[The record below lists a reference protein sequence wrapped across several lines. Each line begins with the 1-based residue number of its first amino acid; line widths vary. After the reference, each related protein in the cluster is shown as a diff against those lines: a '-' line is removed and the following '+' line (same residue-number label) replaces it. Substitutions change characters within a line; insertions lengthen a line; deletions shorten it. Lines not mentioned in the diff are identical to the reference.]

1 MANKISQIMVD
12 LTTYDIDAKTL
23 GGLTY
28 AEIVNQINAGAF
40 IKSTDAA
47 NTPKGVSWTSES
59 TTITGTLEA
68 SDPSTKG
75 HIYLVP
81 HNHNGK
87 DTHDEYVV
95 VGTDALATWEK
106 LGNTDIDL
114 SNYAQKGT
122 YTSSAASAANSGA
135 AGAGTYTT
143 SNAGAVTATGTV
155 TVTYSKAAEVTGSAN
170 GSTASN
176 TGMTKPS
183 ATGSFTGEEATL
195 AHEVTVAAHSH
206 TVNVSKATVY
216 SADTI
221 TASAGTHSHTVDT
234 HQHDSVSAIQYVG
247 LQTTSGTVTSTPVL
261 TNASSFTAQSSA
273 LVQVEGNI
281 LKILPSNVVTFASF
295 TKATTSAV
303 TSVTHQSY
311 NLTTTAISVAG
322 TAVSTV
328 TTTSDAGDHTH
339 AISRTSTSVV
349 TGATLSNAS
358 VSVTVAD
365 HTYTPAGSVTVA
377 VASHSHTYNAPAAH
391 THSIALSTAT
401 ATGTAAVAV
410 GNHTHSVTIKN
421 HTHTIA
427 HTHTTTI

>member
-1 MANKISQIMVD
+1 MANK
-12 LTTYDIDAKTL
+12 
-23 GGLTY
+23 
-28 AEIVNQINAGAF
+28 EI
-40 IKSTDAA
+40 
-47 NTPKGVSWTSES
+47 KGVR
-59 TTITGTLEA
+59 I
-68 SDPSTKG
+68 KFRR
-75 HIYLVP
+75 
-81 HNHNGK
+81 
-87 DTHDEYVV
+87 DTE
-95 VGTDALATWEK
+95 
-106 LGNTDIDL
+106 
-114 SNYAQKGT
+114 SNYATSFVPLSGEICLVDTENGLRFKVGDGSTTFNLLPFVDEDNLNKFSILQGYYHNNKFYQEDS
-122 YTSSAASAANSGA
+122 YTTEFVGNDNKVYIDINTGKFYYSRQGIFFENVVSLPNVSA

-143 SNAGAVTATGTV
+143 SNAGAVTATGTA

-261 TNASSFTAQSSA
+261 TNASSFTAQSSVLA
-273 LVQVEGNI
+273 QVEGNI

-410 GNHTHSVTIKN
+410 GNHTHSVTIEN